1 MRAEQ
6 PRLDELLAAA
16 PDLAAYT
23 HALEALRSRRRTTA
37 PPELLGE
44 VESLTDT
51 FYVTYKTLVSSEMR
65 FASPRDS
72 QGDAHPLTTATFHAL
87 MRQPDRTL
95 RQATYEAYGD
105 GFGALSQTCANLLA
119 GAFNGQSTLATARSY
134 RSALD
139 AALDATGLLR
149 TGDEPGVF
157 ATLLETCQRHV
168 PLWHRYYDLR
178 RRALGLETLRP
189 WDMDV
194 SLAVDAPQV
203 SYDEARA
210 TILAAVAPLGD
221 DYVAVLRRGL
231 YEERWVDWATNAGK
245 LAGAEQSGCWGT
257 HPFVLLS
264 WDASVISMSALA
276 HELGHAMHMYS
287 TWRDQ
292 LPVYDDVVDYL
303 SETASTFHQ
312 ALLRAHLLRT
322 SSDPA
327 LRRAV
332 LSEALTYYERYLLIM
347 PLLARFEMEGHQR
360 SEQGQSLGVRWLSA
374 RMLELLRAAYGPAS
388 RSTIQTRRAWGCC
401 GRRCRISFST
411 FTPTSIRWGWR
422 RPICWRMP
430 CCARVSQRRRAIVVS
445 SASGHLSTRSMRW
458 PRRASISPRRAA
470 GARFRHA
477 GGPAREL
484 EAAIEAG

>member
-1 MRAEQ
+1 MLRA
-6 PRLDELLAAA
+6 
-16 PDLAAYT
+16 
-23 HALEALRSRRRTTA
+23 
-37 PPELLGE
+37 
-44 VESLTDT
+44 
-51 FYVTYKTLVSSEMR
+51 
-65 FASPRDS
+65 
-72 QGDAHPLTTATFHAL
+72 
-87 MRQPDRTL
+87 
-95 RQATYEAYGD
+95 
-105 GFGALSQTCANLLA
+105 
-119 GAFNGQSTLATARSY
+119 
-134 RSALD
+134 
-139 AALDATGLLR
+139 
-149 TGDEPGVF
+149 GDEPGVF

-194 SLAVDAPQV
+194 SLAPDAPQI

-221 DYVAVLRRGL
+221 DYGAVLRRGL

-292 LPVYDDVVDYL
+292 LPVYDEVVDYL
-303 SETASTFHQ
+303 AETASTFHQ

-322 SSDPA
+322 SSGSRPA
-327 LRRAV
+327 TGG

-360 SEQGQSLGVRWLSA
+360 SEQGSRLA
-374 RMLELLRAAYGPAS
+374 RAGSPRACWNCCARPTARRS
-388 RSTIQTRRAWGCC
+388 RSTI
-401 GRRCRISFST
+401 GR
-411 FTPTSIRWGWR
+411 
-422 RPICWRMP
+422 
-430 CCARVSQRRRAIVVS
+430 
-445 SASGHLSTRSMRW
+445 
-458 PRRASISPRRAA
+458 
-470 GARFRHA
+470 GARGLFWAQMPHLYLNFYTHQYTLGLASANLLADAVLREGEPAAARYRRLISLGSSVYPLDALAEA
-477 GGPAREL
+477 GVDLTTPEPLERAFATLAALLDEL
-484 EAAIEAG
+484 EAVVEAG